1 MPNTQDKVTITPAAG
16 KIVFHA
22 MIDSTLTEIG
32 SIDAESAGENG
43 TPDQIIVNKAKMTN
57 GELNGGTY

>member
-1 MPNTQDKVTITPAAG
+1 
-16 KIVFHA
+16 
-22 MIDSTLTEIG
+22 MIDSTLTEVG
-32 SIDAESAGENG
+32 SIDAESVGENG